1 MSDVDYFV
9 PNAENHKEFADK
21 LKEVSNAGVNILAYD
36 CNVKAD
42 ELVLR
47 NNKVE
52 VRI

>member
-1 MSDVDYFV
+1 MYPHILSTID
-9 PNAENHKEFADK
+9 
-21 LKEVSNAGVNILAYD
+21 NAGVNILAYD